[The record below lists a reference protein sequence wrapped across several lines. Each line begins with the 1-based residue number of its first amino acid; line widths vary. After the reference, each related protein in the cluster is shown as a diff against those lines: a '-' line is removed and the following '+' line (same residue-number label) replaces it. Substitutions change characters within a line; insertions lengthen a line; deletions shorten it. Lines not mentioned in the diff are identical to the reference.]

1 MTSNI
6 GSRQIKDFGQGVGF
20 STRAKQESASQHTK
34 SVIQNALKRSFAPE
48 FLNRLDDV
56 VIFNSLTK
64 EDIYKIIDIE
74 LRGLYKRVENLGYSV
89 EISKDA
95 KDYIT
100 EKGFDV
106 NFGARPLKRA
116 IQKYLEDPMAEVI
129 IKTSV
134 KEGEILK
141 VDYNKEKDEI
151 VITPTPGGKKLP
163 KEKPKDKQE
172 KKG

>member
-1 MTSNI
+1 
-6 GSRQIKDFGQGVGF
+6 
-20 STRAKQESASQHTK
+20 
-34 SVIQNALKRSFAPE
+34 
-48 FLNRLDDV
+48 
-56 VIFNSLTK
+56 LTK

-74 LRGLYKRVENLGYSV
+74 LRGLYKRVDNLGFSV

-95 KDYIT
+95 KEYIT

-129 IKTSV
+129 IKTSI

-141 VDYNKEKDEI
+141 VSYDKEKDEI
-151 VITPTPGGKKLP
+151 VITPSKGKKELTKKKN
-163 KEKPKDKQE
+163 KE
-172 KKG
+172 